1 MKSSSSSYKI
11 ALKIAVRYK
20 GLNDELEMMTGK
32 KASPAPPKK
41 RSYVDDQEDEVIPP
55 TPGKVPR
62 KSRTSSLAKRVPA
75 TPTATAKATSVPVPS
90 TSKAQSPPASKA
102 NSDDEQSDEDDGA
115 YPLVAD
121 FFKEKHPKTKRH
133 QWLCFVYRCLFMP
146 SSGFHKDRNRVQHA
160 CQVKRILEETDPHG
174 SDIVFLTEEEG
185 NRVWVDWIIPQLKK
199 RKPGT
204 LKSYLTSFELFLE
217 FVSKKGKRP
226 NLPELDVEV
235 KNQLFDL
242 CNSLKKWRR
251 CITKETSSAKWDRY
265 LDESDHLLTNEEV
278 EDIMSL
284 KPAADGRAALAAA
297 DQADD
302 IKGLSI
308 SQYC

>member
-1 MKSSSSSYKI
+1 MLMTKRMKSYHQHLGRSHENLARRHLPKGSQPHQLQQLKQPQFLYHLRLKPSHRQQAKPIPTMSNQMRMMGLTPWLQISS
-11 ALKIAVRYK
+11 
-20 GLNDELEMMTGK
+20 K
-32 KASPAPPKK
+32 KHIQ
-41 RSYVDDQEDEVIPP
+41 RQN
-55 TPGKVPR
+55 
-62 KSRTSSLAKRVPA
+62 
-75 TPTATAKATSVPVPS
+75 ATSGC
-90 TSKAQSPPASKA
+90 ASFTDA
-102 NSDDEQSDEDDGA
+102 FSCLHQA
-115 YPLVAD
+115 
-121 FFKEKHPKTKRH
+121 FKE
-133 QWLCFVYRCLFMP
+133 
-146 SSGFHKDRNRVQHA
+146 RNRVQHA